1 MGEPDTDFRS
11 IQYAFTAHIRDP
23 EKVPAPTDVEDRRV
37 EIYRDLL
44 YRNVEGFMSN
54 SFPVLRSVINDSQ
67 WHLMIRHY
75 FATHRARTPLFPQLP
90 KEFLHYLANPSTPDH
105 GPKFIQELSHY
116 EWLEL
121 EASLDK
127 RELGDCVIDL
137 GADCL
142 SGIPVLNPTARAH
155 AYEYP
160 VHRIGP
166 AFQPAEG
173 SGETT
178 YLVVYRDRT
187 DDVRFMQLNPITAR
201 LVDLIVQNTG
211 SVGQSLLE
219 MIACELEHPDPAIVV
234 AGGKDILAELLVRDV
249 IIGAV
254 HP

>member
-1 MGEPDTDFRS
+1 MGEARENFRS

-23 EKVPAPTDVEDRRV
+23 TNVSAPIDVEDRRV

-54 SFPVLRSVINDSQ
+54 SFPVLRSVIDDSQ
-67 WHLMIRHY
+67 WHSMIRRY
-75 FATHRARTPLFPQLP
+75 FRTHQARTPLFPQLP
-90 KEFLHYLANPSTPDH
+90 KEFLHYLADPNTPDYE
-105 GPKFIQELSHY
+105 PKFIQELAHY

-127 RELGDCVIDL
+127 REISDCVIDDA
-137 GADCL
+137 ADCL
-142 SGIPVLNPTARAH
+142 SGIPVLNPTIRVH
-155 AYEYP
+155 SYKYP

-166 AFQPAEG
+166 AFQPSQA
-173 SGETT
+173 SGDLT

-187 DDVRFMQLNPITAR
+187 DDVGFMQLNVITAR
-201 LVDLIVQNTG
+201 LVDLIMQNTG

-219 MIACELEHPDPAIVV
+219 IIADELQHPDPAIVIN
-234 AGGKDILAELLVRDV
+234 GGKHILAELLSRDV

-254 HP
+254 HV